1 MHINKEQETSFS
13 PSNRQEN
20 HLWIDFING
29 DDKSFELIYKK
40 CVGVLFRYGIQFTQD
55 EDIVKDAI
63 HDVFV
68 RIYKNRTQ
76 LKKEV
81 NIKFYLF
88 TALKNSLY
96 NTFKR
101 EMVFE
106 KLEEQELYNILDH
119 SDENKALSSL
129 EQESTRKVI
138 LQLMNQLTDRQR
150 EVIYHRFIEE
160 LSMEEIGVLMQ
171 MNTQSVQNL
180 IQRSLRK
187 MRESRLPLP
196 LSISLLYKIIETA

>member
-1 MHINKEQETSFS
+1 M
-13 PSNRQEN
+13 
-20 HLWIDFING
+20 
-29 DDKSFELIYKK
+29 
-40 CVGVLFRYGIQFTQD
+40 
-55 EDIVKDAI
+55 
-63 HDVFV
+63 
-68 RIYKNRTQ
+68 
-76 LKKEV
+76 KKEV

-138 LQLMNQLTDRQR
+138 LQLMNQLRDRQR

-160 LSMEEIGVLMQ
+160 LSMEEIGILMQ

-180 IQRSLRK
+180 IQRSLKK
-187 MRESRLPLP
+187 MRESRLPLH
-196 LSISLLYKIIETA
+196 LYISLIYKVIETV

>member
-1 MHINKEQETSFS
+1 MNKEQETSFS

-40 CVGVLFRYGIQFTQD
+40 YVGVLFRYGIQFTQD

-119 SDENKALSSL
+119 SDENKALSRL

>member
-1 MHINKEQETSFS
+1 M
-13 PSNRQEN
+13 
-20 HLWIDFING
+20 
-29 DDKSFELIYKK
+29 
-40 CVGVLFRYGIQFTQD
+40 
-55 EDIVKDAI
+55 
-63 HDVFV
+63 
-68 RIYKNRTQ
+68 
-76 LKKEV
+76 KKEV

-160 LSMEEIGVLMQ
+160 LSMEEIGILMQ

-196 LSISLLYKIIETA
+196 LSISLLYKAIEAV

>member
-1 MHINKEQETSFS
+1 MHINKEQKTSFS

-40 CVGVLFRYGIQFTQD
+40 YVGVLFRYGIQFTQN

-106 KLEEQELYNILDH
+106 KLEEQELYNIL
-119 SDENKALSSL
+119 
-129 EQESTRKVI
+129 STRKVI

-160 LSMEEIGVLMQ
+160 LSMEEIGILMQ

-180 IQRSLRK
+180 IQRSLKK
-187 MRESRLPLP
+187 MRESRLPLH
-196 LSISLLYKIIETA
+196 LYISLIYKVIETV

>member
-1 MHINKEQETSFS
+1 M
-13 PSNRQEN
+13 
-20 HLWIDFING
+20 
-29 DDKSFELIYKK
+29 
-40 CVGVLFRYGIQFTQD
+40 
-55 EDIVKDAI
+55 
-63 HDVFV
+63 
-68 RIYKNRTQ
+68 
-76 LKKEV
+76 KKEV

>member
-1 MHINKEQETSFS
+1 M
-13 PSNRQEN
+13 
-20 HLWIDFING
+20 
-29 DDKSFELIYKK
+29 
-40 CVGVLFRYGIQFTQD
+40 
-55 EDIVKDAI
+55 
-63 HDVFV
+63 
-68 RIYKNRTQ
+68 
-76 LKKEV
+76 KKEV

-106 KLEEQELYNILDH
+106 KLGEQELYNILDH

-160 LSMEEIGVLMQ
+160 LSMEEIGALMQ

-196 LSISLLYKIIETA
+196 LSISLLYKVIEAI

>member
-1 MHINKEQETSFS
+1 MQIDKEQEVPFS
-13 PSNRQEN
+13 PSDKQEDR
-20 HLWIDFING
+20 LWINFIDG
-29 DDKSFELIYKK
+29 DDTCFELIYKK
-40 CVGVLFRYGIQFTQD
+40 YVGVLFRYGIQFTKD
-55 EDIVKDAI
+55 EEIVKDAI

-68 RIYKNRTQ
+68 RIYHSRTQ
-76 LKKEV
+76 LKREV

-88 TALKNSLY
+88 TALKNCLY

-106 KLEEQELYNILDH
+106 KLEIQELNNILDH
-119 SDENKALSSL
+119 SDENKALSNL
-129 EQESTRKVI
+129 EQESVRKAI

-150 EVIYHRFIEE
+150 EVIYHRFIAE

-180 IQRSLRK
+180 IQRSLKK
-187 MRESRLPLP
+187 MRETQVPICLA
-196 LSISLLYKIIETA
+196 ISLLYKSI

>member
-1 MHINKEQETSFS
+1 M
-13 PSNRQEN
+13 
-20 HLWIDFING
+20 
-29 DDKSFELIYKK
+29 
-40 CVGVLFRYGIQFTQD
+40 
-55 EDIVKDAI
+55 
-63 HDVFV
+63 
-68 RIYKNRTQ
+68 
-76 LKKEV
+76 KKEV

-138 LQLMNQLTDRQR
+138 LQRMNQLTDRQR

-160 LSMEEIGVLMQ
+160 LSMEEIGILMQ

-180 IQRSLRK
+180 IQRSLKK
-187 MRESRLPLP
+187 MRESRLPLH
-196 LSISLLYKIIETA
+196 LYISLIYKVIETV

>member
-1 MHINKEQETSFS
+1 MAFNSLKT
-13 PSNRQEN
+13 
-20 HLWIDFING
+20 
-29 DDKSFELIYKK
+29 
-40 CVGVLFRYGIQFTQD
+40 
-55 EDIVKDAI
+55 
-63 HDVFV
+63 
-68 RIYKNRTQ
+68 
-76 LKKEV
+76 KKEV

-150 EVIYHRFIEE
+150 EVIYHRFIESS
-160 LSMEEIGVLMQ
+160 SMK
-171 MNTQSVQNL
+171 
-180 IQRSLRK
+180 R
-187 MRESRLPLP
+187 
-196 LSISLLYKIIETA
+196 

>member
-1 MHINKEQETSFS
+1 M
-13 PSNRQEN
+13 
-20 HLWIDFING
+20 
-29 DDKSFELIYKK
+29 
-40 CVGVLFRYGIQFTQD
+40 
-55 EDIVKDAI
+55 
-63 HDVFV
+63 
-68 RIYKNRTQ
+68 
-76 LKKEV
+76 KKEV

-160 LSMEEIGVLMQ
+160 LSMEEIGILMQ

-180 IQRSLRK
+180 IQRSLKK
-187 MRESRLPLP
+187 MRESRLPLH
-196 LSISLLYKIIETA
+196 LYISLIYKAIETV

>member
-1 MHINKEQETSFS
+1 M
-13 PSNRQEN
+13 
-20 HLWIDFING
+20 
-29 DDKSFELIYKK
+29 KK
-40 CVGVLFRYGIQFTQD
+40 V
-55 EDIVKDAI
+55 
-63 HDVFV
+63 
-68 RIYKNRTQ
+68 
-76 LKKEV
+76 V

-160 LSMEEIGVLMQ
+160 LSMEEIGILMQ

-180 IQRSLRK
+180 IQRSLKK
-187 MRESRLPLP
+187 MRESRLPLH
-196 LSISLLYKIIETA
+196 LYISLIYKVIETV

>member
-1 MHINKEQETSFS
+1 M
-13 PSNRQEN
+13 
-20 HLWIDFING
+20 
-29 DDKSFELIYKK
+29 
-40 CVGVLFRYGIQFTQD
+40 
-55 EDIVKDAI
+55 
-63 HDVFV
+63 
-68 RIYKNRTQ
+68 
-76 LKKEV
+76 KKEV

-160 LSMEEIGVLMQ
+160 LSMEEIGILMQ

-180 IQRSLRK
+180 IQRSLKK
-187 MRESRLPLP
+187 MRESRLPLH
-196 LSISLLYKIIETA
+196 LYISLIYKVIETV

>member
-1 MHINKEQETSFS
+1 MMF
-13 PSNRQEN
+13 
-20 HLWIDFING
+20 
-29 DDKSFELIYKK
+29 
-40 CVGVLFRYGIQFTQD
+40 
-55 EDIVKDAI
+55 
-63 HDVFV
+63 FV

>member
-1 MHINKEQETSFS
+1 MHINKEQETPFS
-13 PSNRQEN
+13 PLNRQEN

-29 DDKSFELIYKK
+29 DDKCFELIYKK
-40 CVGVLFRYGIQFTQD
+40 YVGVLFRYGIQFTQN

-119 SDENKALSSL
+119 SDENKALLNL
-129 EQESTRKVI
+129 EQESTRKAI

-160 LSMEEIGVLMQ
+160 LSMEEIGILMQ

-180 IQRSLRK
+180 IQRSLKK
-187 MRESRLPLP
+187 MRESRLPLH
-196 LSISLLYKIIETA
+196 LYISLIYKVIETV

>member
-1 MHINKEQETSFS
+1 M
-13 PSNRQEN
+13 
-20 HLWIDFING
+20 
-29 DDKSFELIYKK
+29 
-40 CVGVLFRYGIQFTQD
+40 
-55 EDIVKDAI
+55 
-63 HDVFV
+63 
-68 RIYKNRTQ
+68 
-76 LKKEV
+76 KKEV

-138 LQLMNQLTDRQR
+138 LQLMNQLTDRQH

-160 LSMEEIGVLMQ
+160 LSMEEKGILMQ

-180 IQRSLRK
+180 IQRSLKK
-187 MRESRLPLP
+187 MRESRLPLH
-196 LSISLLYKIIETA
+196 LYISLIYKVIETV